1 MASSGPSR
9 LQGNL
14 LGRFRGGLGLERGP
28 AYPTPA
34 EHPETEEERAAY
46 LDAALEDKDPVLVAA
61 ALEDGARAR

>member
-28 AYPTPA
+28 AY
-34 EHPETEEERAAY
+34 RA
-46 LDAALEDKDPVLVAA
+46 PSM
-61 ALEDGARAR
+61 GAILGVRVPP

>member
-28 AYPTPA
+28 AYPTRGNTLKSELLFSKFNAPTSFIVSFA
-34 EHPETEEERAAY
+34 FAY
-46 LDAALEDKDPVLVAA
+46 MC
-61 ALEDGARAR
+61 